1 MTTLAVR
8 VPDTLLDRLDA
19 LVADGRYANRTEV
32 VRTALDRL
40 MADERRHE
48 IDQAIVEGY
57 ARRPADP
64 PDTLTR
70 ELAERSIEQEPW

>member
-1 MTTLAVR
+1 MTTL
-8 VPDTLLDRLDA
+8 
-19 LVADGRYANRTEV
+19 V
-32 VRTALDRL
+32 VRAALDRL
-40 MADERRHE
+40 MADGRRRE

-64 PDTLTR
+64 PDAFTR